1 MTGPAS
7 QSSICCPEYTG
18 ATIRP
23 MALFTRG
30 RARARSLGHAIM
42 GRHDAYVVDGP
53 ESLDFSAKR
62 VILRCST
69 APTHRRRS
77 RPTRSRTRKIRIECE
92 PAHTRPRRS
101 DRILARIHAV
111 GDALGSRKVKA
122 PSKLPAHRSA
132 TEPGRGTAPMSRERT
147 EGDTLARQ
155 SRQCAAELPRENNAE
170 HREDAMRRRELFKGA
185 AASLAA
191 FAAPRIGRAE
201 KASKLVYV
209 PGEDLSVLDPV
220 IGGPRSMRKPQA
232 VRKVVRS
239 GAKNSVAEG
248 AAKSACDLN
257 KRKPRRGITG
267 VFRLRRST
275 WGNRSPR
282 ITNSNKA

>member
-101 DRILARIHAV
+101 DRILDRIHAV
-111 GDALGSRKVKA
+111 GDALGSREVKA

-147 EGDTLARQ
+147 EGDTLARRGDQ
-155 SRQCAAELPRENNAE
+155 LLA
-170 HREDAMRRRELFKGA
+170 RRPWPGVRLRYA
-185 AASLAA
+185 RPPSAA
-191 FAAPRIGRAE
+191 F
-201 KASKLVYV
+201 
-209 PGEDLSVLDPV
+209 
-220 IGGPRSMRKPQA
+220 
-232 VRKVVRS
+232 
-239 GAKNSVAEG
+239 
-248 AAKSACDLN
+248 
-257 KRKPRRGITG
+257 
-267 VFRLRRST
+267 
-275 WGNRSPR
+275 
-282 ITNSNKA
+282 